1 MIQIIIKKIQ
11 EYDLI
16 KDHWVEGNGIIE
28 EKSNLKTT
36 HKLKMNMGNNSEG
49 SCVGKCDFLP
59 GRAHY
64 LTSLLENYHRRQY
77 MF

>member
-16 KDHWVEGNGIIE
+16 KDHWVESNGIIE

-36 HKLKMNMGNNSEG
+36 HKLKMDMGNNSEG
-49 SCVGKCDFLP
+49 SSVGK
-59 GRAHY
+59 
-64 LTSLLENYHRRQY
+64 
-77 MF
+77 